1 MKRLRYLLPLLLI
14 LLLSASLFVFAADPD
29 KTTAAGDMTFYAVNC
44 VDEAKTDPASA
55 IMQQGYNGQN
65 FSRFDAT
72 AVGESITYSLNV
84 PKAGE
89 YKITLAV
96 RVHDSCGYADL
107 YINGEKYGEID
118 NATGTANA
126 MKNISLGKINLKA
139 GENEFRFVIT
149 KPNPK
154 PAGERK
160 YYLNIMS
167 FELKVPKTIEEL
179 GLPTVALPESVSTAV
194 YNSTSTDKVTVYPFP
209 SKYTRSTTFAV
220 TADGLDVPVRNFMN
234 GSYDDYDYAEFTMKK
249 GPVTVTVHVPHAIT
263 SYEISPRSAGIE
275 AKVNGKSLTFTLE
288 KDEYLILKINN
299 YKELV
304 LTVDPPET
312 DVPASQGEGIFNV
325 ITANYRADN
334 TGNAISTGS
343 LQKAIDDASAWGT
356 LHKKQG
362 VVYVPAGVYKIGT
375 IALKSNVALYLEG
388 GAVLYAT
395 GSAEDYIQRAFK
407 NSIGKPVTQ
416 MIYVYNNKVYD
427 PYEEEYNNPE
437 NYVNA
442 ENIKIYGRGT
452 VDARGRE
459 MENEGFL
466 MQTLVAYNCKNFV
479 SDGISYVDTNIWSI
493 IPGCSEDMLFKNL
506 KVLNMLGLHEN
517 DCIDVNNCK
526 NVVISNAIGIALDDP
541 FTTKT
546 YLGGS
551 EMFRSLI
558 DTGVGCENVLFEDC
572 LSWTICYGYKLGQGA
587 NYDHTNI
594 TFRNSTVYNC
604 SVGLG
609 INHKYGGGSIS
620 GVVFDNIV
628 IEHCTWTNG
637 SWQNW
642 LVIDCV
648 SGSAKKGVDP
658 IHDVTINNITI
669 LDRGKNHS
677 ILTGYSGSQ
686 YAEGTVNGVYFSNI
700 YMPNSTAP
708 ATSLEE
714 MNITEFYGAENILVA
729 ETLAT
734 DEALTPYLSYQSNG
748 ATHSIRL
755 LIGANLKKV
764 ASFDNLNVTLTF
776 NDKSGKAVKTF
787 AGKLASEKSDFALYR
802 TVVAGGKLYT
812 ASQGG
817 ALFGRVIT
825 EIPTA
830 AWDSVDLT
838 VKDQAGKTL
847 AAGSLLYSDVAS
859 DITITPDGEIPSFD
873 WDTLS

>member
-1 MKRLRYLLPLLLI
+1 MKRLRYLLPLLLA
-14 LLLSASLFVFAADPD
+14 LLLSAGIFVFAATPD

-44 VDEAKTDPASA
+44 VDETKTDPASA
-55 IMQQGYNGQN
+55 IMEQSYNGQN

-72 AVGESITYSLNV
+72 AVGQSITYSLTV

-89 YKITLAV
+89 YKITLSV

-139 GENEFRFVIT
+139 GDNEFRFVIT

-154 PAGERK
+154 PSGERK
-160 YYLNIMS
+160 YYLNVMS
-167 FELKVPKTIEEL
+167 FELKVPKTVEEL
-179 GLPTVALPESVSTAV
+179 GLPEIALPESVSTAV
-194 YNSTSTDKVTVYPFP
+194 YKSTSTDKVTVYPFP

-220 TADGLDVPVRNFMN
+220 TADGLDVPVRNFIN

-263 SYEISPRSAGIE
+263 SYEISPRSKGIE
-275 AKVNGKSLTFTLE
+275 ATVSGKSLTFTLE

-304 LTVDPPET
+304 LTIDPPET
-312 DVPASQGEGIFNV
+312 DVPASSGEGIFNV
-325 ITANYRADN
+325 ITEKYRADN
-334 TGNAISTGS
+334 TGSAISTGS

-362 VVYVPAGVYKIGT
+362 VVYVPAGVYKIAT

-395 GSAEDYIQRAFK
+395 GSADDFIQRAFK

-427 PYEEEYNNPE
+427 PYEEEFNNPD
-437 NYVNA
+437 NYVEA

-479 SDGISYVDTNIWSI
+479 SDGVSYVDTNIWSI

-526 NVVISNAIGIALDDP
+526 NVVVSNAIGIALDDP

-551 EMFRSLI
+551 ELFRSLI
-558 DTGVGCENVLFEDC
+558 NTGVGCENVLFEDC

-587 NYDHTNI
+587 NYDHTNV
-594 TFRNSTVYNC
+594 TFRDSTVYNC

-648 SGSAKKGVDP
+648 TGSSKEGVDP
-658 IHDVTINNITI
+658 IHDVTIRNIKI
-669 LDRGKNHS
+669 LDKGKNHS
-677 ILTGYSGSQ
+677 ILTGYSGAQ
-686 YAEGTVNGVYFSNI
+686 YPEGTVNGVYFSNI
-700 YMPNSTAP
+700 LMPGSTAP

-714 MNITEFYGAENILVA
+714 MNITEIYGAKDILIA
-729 ETLAT
+729 ETISSKDT
-734 DEALTPYLSYQSNG
+734 VTPYLSYKQTG
-748 ATHSIRL
+748 VTHAIRL
-755 LIGANLKKV
+755 VLAAKYSLIAPMASIDVTITFKDAANKTVKQ
-764 ASFDNLNVTLTF
+764 VT
-776 NDKSGKAVKTF
+776 KT
-787 AGKLASEKSDFALYR
+787 LSPESDDFTLYR
-802 TVVAGGKLYT
+802 SVSANGKYYAAAT
-812 ASQGG
+812 GDV
-817 ALFGRVIT
+817 LFGCVIT
-825 EIPTA
+825 DIPTA
-830 AWDSVDLT
+830 AWDSVIVSAASDGNTLT
-838 VKDQAGKTL
+838 T
-847 AAGSLLYSDVAS
+847 GSLKYDDVAS
-859 DITITPDGEIPSFD
+859 DFVVKPDGEIPSFD
-873 WDTLS
+873 WED